1 MVLILLTG
9 CCEIEQT
16 EHEIKSLRISAFD
29 LYNGSFKMDCMGF
42 GHWCTTGYHYLLE
55 LVMLLQVPYGT
66 FWYHT
71 LNSALLSHY
80 QQTLGGKTICII
92 HHQCDITAQLLQNF
106 ASTSKIHFA
115 GHSLQPGASFTWQM
129 LETLGNL
136 FCVISFC
143 GAIALYLLFSET
155 FSN

>member
-1 MVLILLTG
+1 MKLKAL
-9 CCEIEQT
+9 
-16 EHEIKSLRISAFD
+16 KKD
-29 LYNGSFKMDCMGF
+29 LYNGSFKMECMVLGIGEKLGIIVF
-42 GHWCTTGYHYLLE
+42 WSWLCSCKFFN
-55 LVMLLQVPYGT
+55 GT

-136 FCVISFC
+136 CCVISFC
-143 GAIALYLLFSET
+143 EVIALYLLFSET